1 MKRLTAAG
9 LLLLL
14 TACGST
20 ATLEQEDRVAP
31 AAAPVVTDPRVGE
44 LQTVVGELL
53 DRIEVMNA
61 RIAKLE
67 SSPVAAQPA
76 VRVADERATVQRP
89 APGATQP
96 GASAEPAPTMERAA
110 AAPRSPRN
118 MSGAALAEAY
128 RRALELYG
136 KGRIDDSR
144 RGFQEVFDADQSG
157 DLADNALYWVGETY
171 FSVGKYT
178 EALRVYSRI
187 ITDYSDQN
195 KAPDAMLKI
204 GLVHAKL
211 GDLALAKRTFEQLI
225 ARFPYS
231 TPAAAAKY
239 ELNKIKY

>member
-1 MKRLTAAG
+1 MKRLAAAA
-9 LLLLL
+9 LLLL

-20 ATLEQEDRVAP
+20 ATLEEERLTP
-31 AAAPVVTDPRVGE
+31 ATTSVVTDPRVGE

-67 SSPVAAQPA
+67 SSPAAAQPA
-76 VRVADERATVQRP
+76 VRVAAEERPVAQRP
-89 APGATQP
+89 VPTAGAEAVAP
-96 GASAEPAPTMERAA
+96 AE
-110 AAPRSPRN
+110 AAPAVERTDAAVRPRRN

-128 RRALELYG
+128 RKALELYG

-144 RGFQEVFDADQSG
+144 RGFQEVFDADRNG

-171 FSVGKYT
+171 FSVGNYA
-178 EALRVYSRI
+178 EALRIYSRVT
-187 ITDYSDQN
+187 TDYSDQN

-231 TPAAAAKY
+231 TPAAAARY